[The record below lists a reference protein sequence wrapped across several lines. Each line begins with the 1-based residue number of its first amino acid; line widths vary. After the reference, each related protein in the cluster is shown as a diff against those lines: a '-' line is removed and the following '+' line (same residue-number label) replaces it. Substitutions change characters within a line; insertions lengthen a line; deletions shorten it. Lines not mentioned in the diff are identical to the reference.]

1 MTVAQ
6 ALISMFRETE
16 TAGYGWIIDT
26 DHLYWDDPSRGS
38 NEAGTMGPRGISD
51 DIAAELRSP
60 RNGRKFRMYDGDS
73 ELYYSGRI
81 ITRDEPGSED
91 DFAPLDDFGKPNAGC
106 VEIRYLDESGNWG
119 EL

>member
-1 MTVAQ
+1 MVAQ

-26 DHLYWDDPSRGS
+26 DHLWTPGQT
-38 NEAGTMGPRGISD
+38 NEAGVRGPRNIPD
-51 DIAAELRSP
+51 DIAAELSSR
-60 RNGRKFRMYDGDS
+60 RKGRKFRMYDADG

-81 ITRDEPGSED
+81 ITHDEPGTLA
-91 DFAPLDDFGKPNAGC
+91 DFSPLDDFGKPNAGC
-106 VEIRYLDESGNWG
+106 TEIRYQDEQGNWI